1 MAVGSIDYLMFQ
13 LGREISDRLHHYLQ
27 QQSSRSLYPES
38 LVNQQKA
45 AGMTALVPIRIT
57 LRREHAHK
65 PLRVLET
72 MVLVYL
78 TLQEHQ
84 MIAGYATSN
93 TISRDQAICALIELA
108 LQTHPVR
115 EEMSKRLR
123 KRTKGEEILLE
134 VSLWDTIAWQ
144 EGQEGSERV

>member
-45 AGMTALVPIRIT
+45 AGVTALVPVRIT
-57 LRREHAHK
+57 LRRKHAHK

-72 MVLVYL
+72 MVSFYL
-78 TLQEHQ
+78 TLQEHR
-84 MIAGYATSN
+84 MIAGYATSK
-93 TISRDQAICALIELA
+93 TISRDQTICTLIELA

-123 KRTKGEEILLE
+123 KRTKGKQILLE
-134 VSLWDTIAWQ
+134 VSLWDTITWQ
-144 EGQEGSERV
+144 EKQVVRERV